1 MQREF
6 MTEALREAEAAY
18 RRGECPVGAVLVL
31 DGKVVARAGNQEL
44 ADHDPTA
51 HAEILVLRNAGKALG
66 THTFAGATVYTTL
79 WPCPMCEGA
88 LLRAKVAEVVAGARG
103 FRFIFENT
111 FDATKLLR
119 TGPIMEGPCRDVFVR
134 WLKETGRDYTLD
146 PWVPEA

>member
-1 MQREF
+1 
-6 MTEALREAEAAY
+6 
-18 RRGECPVGAVLVL
+18 
-31 DGKVVARAGNQEL
+31 
-44 ADHDPTA
+44 
-51 HAEILVLRNAGKALG
+51 
-66 THTFAGATVYTTL
+66 
-79 WPCPMCEGA
+79 
-88 LLRAKVAEVVAGARG
+88 VAEVVAGARG